1 MWRCVRVLMLVAVS
15 AAISTSAHA
24 QNPQRWN
31 GPYIGANL
39 GYGWADIGGSVTA
52 VDQNGNPVFGPA
64 SHSIDADGMFGGVQ
78 VGFNRRMGNF
88 FVGLEADL
96 QTADISGSS
105 TTSGPGFT
113 YAASASV
120 DWFGTARARLGYAT
134 DAMLLYVTGGLAFG
148 NVDYGATFKSASGS
162 LRLSSDE
169 THTGLVLGAGVE
181 LALRPNWS
189 LKIEYQYLNFGD
201 QGASDS
207 YSWTTTNTVDCRT
220 VRTTNTHTV
229 TADLDTDIHT
239 LRVGLNYAFGAPP
252 RHQPLKP

>member
-1 MWRCVRVLMLVAVS
+1 MWCCVRVLLLVAVS
-15 AAISTSAHA
+15 AAISTAANA

-64 SHSIDADGMFGGVQ
+64 SHGIDADGMFGGVQ

-105 TTSGPGFT
+105 TTSGAGFT

-120 DWFGTARARLGYAT
+120 DWFGTARVRGGYAT
-134 DAMLLYVTGGLAFG
+134 DAMLIYATGGLAFG
-148 NVDYGATFKSASGS
+148 NVDYDATFKTGNTSVHLSG
-162 LRLSSDE
+162 DD
-169 THTGLVLGAGVE
+169 THVGFVLGAGVE
-181 LALRPNWS
+181 LALRSNWS
-189 LKIEYQYLNFGD
+189 LKFEYQYLNFGD
-201 QGASDS
+201 QRARGS
-207 YSWTTTNTVDCRT
+207 YSSTTTSDDDCDTVTTTT
-220 VRTTNTHTV
+220 VRSGF
-229 TADLDTDIHT
+229 DTDIHT